1 MPVIEEETEKRT
13 NCELL
18 IILFQYAWLKKKK
31 SYQDTGFYIVKR
43 MAVITFTDLSS
54 KKISSDGGTDVIVV
68 VGSFFSVH
76 HERQRLLLVG
86 T

>member
-1 MPVIEEETEKRT
+1 MP
-13 NCELL
+13 
-18 IILFQYAWLKKKK
+18 AWFKKKK
-31 SYQDTGFYIVKR
+31 NQEAYQDARFYIVKR

>member
-1 MPVIEEETEKRT
+1 MPVIEDKKKTTERGW
-13 NCELL
+13 LVMP
-18 IILFQYAWLKKKK
+18 AWFKKKK
-31 SYQDTGFYIVKR
+31 NQEAYQDAGFYIVKR

-54 KKISSDGGTDVIVV
+54 KKISSDGGTNVIVV

-76 HERQRLLLVG
+76 HERQWLLLIG